1 LICGF
6 AWLPDGTGLV
16 YSSSRGETMLYLPTQ
31 RLWHLAIA
39 DGAVRPLTSG
49 EVSYVHPDIARSG
62 AVVVG
67 RVRLESDIWRFPTS
81 GPPQTNVD
89 KATRITN
96 QTGHVLTPT
105 SSPDDTEV
113 AFLSDRGG
121 RANLWAINVE
131 TGALRQ
137 ITREHDP
144 DLMIGVPAWSPANN
158 AIAFVSSRGRSS
170 AFGYGIWLVNP
181 AGSNLRQLA
190 FPAVSPTWSPNGH
203 AVYYAAQGVFK
214 ITEGGK
220 PITLQTSRVRNVI
233 GSDGKTM
240 YMTVDG
246 RIIDGLPEL
255 EIRAANPENAPSR
268 VLAKVSSSRV
278 PFGEIFN
285 PTLSPD
291 GKSMAQSLTDGF
303 STNIWILSTS
313 TGEWRQITDFGGRP
327 TFIAR
332 KVSWSSDGRSVL
344 AAVAEGDADIVL
356 LGGLLQ
362 TEREPQ

>member
-1 LICGF
+1 
-6 AWLPDGTGLV
+6 
-16 YSSSRGETMLYLPTQ
+16 
-31 RLWHLAIA
+31 
-39 DGAVRPLTSG
+39 
-49 EVSYVHPDIARSG
+49 
-62 AVVVG
+62 
-67 RVRLESDIWRFPTS
+67 
-81 GPPQTNVD
+81 
-89 KATRITN
+89 
-96 QTGHVLTPT
+96 
-105 SSPDDTEV
+105 
-113 AFLSDRGG
+113 
-121 RANLWAINVE
+121 
-131 TGALRQ
+131 
-137 ITREHDP
+137 
-144 DLMIGVPAWSPANN
+144 
-158 AIAFVSSRGRSS
+158 
-170 AFGYGIWLVNP
+170 
-181 AGSNLRQLA
+181 
-190 FPAVSPTWSPNGH
+190 
-203 AVYYAAQGVFK
+203 
-214 ITEGGK
+214 
-220 PITLQTSRVRNVI
+220 
-233 GSDGKTM
+233 M

-303 STNIWILSTS
+303 STNIWTLSTS